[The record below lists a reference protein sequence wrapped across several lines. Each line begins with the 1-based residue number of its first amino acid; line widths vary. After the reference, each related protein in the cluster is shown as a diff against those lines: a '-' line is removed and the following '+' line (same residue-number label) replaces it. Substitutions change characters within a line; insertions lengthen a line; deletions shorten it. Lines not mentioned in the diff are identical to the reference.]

1 MTVSLPFLHYSEQFY
16 LPTSCTAQNYNVKI
30 KVWMK
35 LKFLQIRQFKLNAQR
50 QNNYKLLC
58 YATILTTVD
67 RMTVSH
73 PEVPWQPLFTNIL
86 IRSISFSLIFIK
98 IIKFRKIKNT
108 YHKCPLQQGF
118 PTHGPRPIGGPP
130 STIQWATK
138 MFQVFFFFHEF
149 STKNGFLVENNI
161 NQRCQN

>member
-1 MTVSLPFLHYSEQFY
+1 MPLLGNQPVIRNLSGVMTVSLPFLHYSEQFY

-35 LKFLQIRQFKLNAQR
+35 LKFLQIRQFKLNAWR

-86 IRSISFSLIFIK
+86 IRSI
-98 IIKFRKIKNT
+98 
-108 YHKCPLQQGF
+108 G
-118 PTHGPRPIGGPP
+118 
-130 STIQWATK
+130 
-138 MFQVFFFFHEF
+138 V
-149 STKNGFLVENNI
+149 NI
-161 NQRCQN
+161 DIYT